1 MAKPGIVWLVGA
13 GPGDPGLLTLK
24 GLECLQQA
32 DVVVHDYLANP
43 ELLAHAPAT
52 AERLYVGKKAGAH
65 TLHQEEINGLLVQRA
80 QAGQRVVRLKGGDP
94 CVFGRGGEEALALRQ
109 AGVPFEIVPGVTAG
123 VAAPAYAGIP
133 VTHRGRSSV
142 LSLVTGHEDPTKA
155 GSAIDWG
162 ALAGGGGTLVFY
174 MGVGNLAGICQRL
187 MQGGRAPG
195 TPVAVISQGTL
206 PEQRVIEGTL
216 ESIAGHAAAAG
227 LQPPA
232 VTVVGDVVSLRH
244 ELRWFEK
251 APLFGRTVAVTRS
264 RPQASDLAVQLA
276 RLGARVLLFPTIAIE
291 PAPDNTRLDAAVAE
305 LARFDWVA
313 LSSTNAVDSLF
324 AALARAGRDT
334 RALAGCRVAAVGG
347 ATAAALH
354 RQGIVA
360 DLVPPR
366 FTGAALAAALRDA
379 GGISGKRILHPCADI
394 APADVADTLR
404 AAGADVV
411 DVVAYRTVPAR
422 PEAAVLAAFR
432 AGSVDAVTFTSSS
445 TAMHYASIMRAEMG
459 GVPQAVRYY
468 SIGPET
474 SRAAAAEGMA
484 VAAEAGE
491 QSIAGLVAVLVA
503 QAESGVL

>member
-1 MAKPGIVWLVGA
+1 MPPAGRRRGA
-13 GPGDPGLLTLK
+13 
-24 GLECLQQA
+24 
-32 DVVVHDYLANP
+32 DYLANP
-43 ELLAHAPAT
+43 ELLAQAPAT

-155 GSAIDWG
+155 ESAIDWG

-276 RLGARVLLFPTIAIE
+276 RLGTR
-291 PAPDNTRLDAAVAE
+291 PALPHDRDRAGPDNTRLDGRGGAG
-305 LARFDWVA
+305 A
-313 LSSTNAVDSLF
+313 LRLGGAQQHQRRRQPV
-324 AALARAGRDT
+324 RRPGAGRT
-334 RALAGCRVAAVGG
+334 RHAGARRVPRRCRRR

-354 RQGIVA
+354 RQASWRTWCHPLHRSRSRRSARRRRHLRQAHPAPLRGHRPGRRCRHPEPRA
-360 DLVPPR
+360 PTSWTWSPTHRCQRGPRPPYWR
-366 FTGAALAAALRDA
+366 L
-379 GGISGKRILHPCADI
+379 
-394 APADVADTLR
+394 
-404 AAGADVV
+404 
-411 DVVAYRTVPAR
+411 
-422 PEAAVLAAFR
+422 R

-474 SRAAAAEGMA
+474 SWRRGGMA